1 MDNRPMAVLF
11 VTSSTAVGYFNTGP
25 DSTRPVDNSPTESR
39 SVMNAAARLITGT
52 QQYERGLS
60 RLMHDDLHWL
70 TEDAVQ
76 ARRDG
81 PSMEQC
87 MLYRIP

>member
-11 VTSSTAVGYFNTGP
+11 VTSSTAVGYFNTRP

-52 QQYERGLS
+52 Q
-60 RLMHDDLHWL
+60 
-70 TEDAVQ
+70 
-76 ARRDG
+76 
-81 PSMEQC
+81 
-87 MLYRIP
+87 